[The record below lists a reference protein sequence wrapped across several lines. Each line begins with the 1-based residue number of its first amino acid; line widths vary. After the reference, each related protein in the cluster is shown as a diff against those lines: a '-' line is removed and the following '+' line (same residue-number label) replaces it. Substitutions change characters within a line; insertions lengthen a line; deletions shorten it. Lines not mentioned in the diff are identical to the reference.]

1 MISSRSAPVIAAV
14 AMALVAGCGGATVT
28 THHEHHQRRQGARGL
43 EEGSYDSGAINQQ
56 EYDRARNKILNQR
69 N

>member
-1 MISSRSAPVIAAV
+1 MISSRSALVIAAF

-28 THHEHHQRRQGARGL
+28 RTTNTASVGKEL
-43 EEGSYDSGAINQQ
+43 EDLKKAYDSGAINQQ